1 MTVDSHCHASHA
13 WYEPIET
20 LLHEMDRNG
29 VDQAILIQILGQ
41 TDNSYQQACR
51 RRYPGR
57 FASVVLIDPE
67 RPDAMQTLKRLVDD
81 SATGVR
87 LRPTARSSGDDPLA
101 IWRAAGRLGLA
112 VSCPGTSADF
122 ASDAFAQL
130 VAALPDVRI
139 VLEHLASVSAPD
151 TEDTLRAMRQ
161 RAFEL
166 AKYPNVA
173 IKFGGLGEIA
183 RRAMPV
189 REPFPFEE
197 PIPPYLQQV
206 YDVFGSTRMMW
217 GSDFPP
223 VAGREGYA
231 NALRL
236 PREQFAHLPKAEQDL
251 LFGGTAVRYFPVA
264 R

>member
-1 MTVDSHCHASHA
+1 
-13 WYEPIET
+13 
-20 LLHEMDRNG
+20 
-29 VDQAILIQILGQ
+29 
-41 TDNSYQQACR
+41 
-51 RRYPGR
+51 
-57 FASVVLIDPE
+57 VVLIDPE
-67 RPDAMQTLKRLVDD
+67 KRDAAQTLEHLVDEG
-81 SATGVR
+81 ATGVR

-122 ASDAFAQL
+122 ASAEFAQL
-130 VAALPDVRI
+130 VASLPDVRI

-151 TEDTLRAMRQ
+151 TDDSLRALRQ

-206 YDVFGSTRMMW
+206 YEAFGPRRMMW

-223 VAGREGYA
+223 VAGREGYR

-236 PREQFAHLPKAEQDL
+236 PREQLAYLPKHEQDFI
-251 LFGGTAVRYFPVA
+251 FGGTALSYFPISA
-264 R
+264 